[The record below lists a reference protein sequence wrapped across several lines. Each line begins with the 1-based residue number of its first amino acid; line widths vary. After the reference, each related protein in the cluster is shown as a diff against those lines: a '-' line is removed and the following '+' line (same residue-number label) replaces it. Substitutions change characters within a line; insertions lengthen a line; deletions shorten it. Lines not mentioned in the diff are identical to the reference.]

1 MRVKS
6 SSWQGVQH
14 YIVQPLLLPVL
25 RRAEMPLLNSWLSLR
40 KRIKLDPAELADLT
54 IRVILRDP
62 FVNLVPKRCMRLGEY
77 ESYEG

>member
-1 MRVKS
+1 
-6 SSWQGVQH
+6 
-14 YIVQPLLLPVL
+14 
-25 RRAEMPLLNSWLSLR
+25 MPLLNSWLSLR